1 MIIVQK
7 QLNSTSANYKMMLK
21 LKYNQKLY
29 GLIFYSC
36 LKKEGGFTWNWFTVR
51 VVRLNIHLFQS
62 FWKVKI

>member
-36 LKKEGGFTWNWFTVR
+36 LKKEGGFT
-51 VVRLNIHLFQS
+51 
-62 FWKVKI
+62 